1 MRMDDRTG
9 GAGPTNQPRPTSRP
23 RLAPHV
29 RLTFDPARQRHV
41 LLTPEVVSVLNGT
54 GATIVGLCDGQRTV
68 ADIVAELHG
77 QYDQVAEQ
85 EVRHFLDRLV
95 ASRCMVVSDG

>member
-1 MRMDDRTG
+1 MDDGTG
-9 GAGPTNQPRPTSRP
+9 RP

-41 LLTPEVVSVLNGT
+41 LLTPEAVSVLNGT
-54 GATIVGLCDGQRTV
+54 GATILGLCDGQRTV

-77 QYDQVAEQ
+77 QYDHVAED

-95 ASRCMVVSDG
+95 ANRCVQVRHG

>member
-1 MRMDDRTG
+1 MDDGTAASRP
-9 GAGPTNQPRPTSRP
+9 ANEPGPASRP

-41 LLTPEVVSVLNGT
+41 LLTPEAVSVLNGT
-54 GATIVGLCDGQRTV
+54 GATILGLCDGQRTV

-77 QYDQVAEQ
+77 QYDHVAED

-95 ASRCMVVSDG
+95 ASRCVQVRHG